1 MESGN
6 DYVIQVK
13 GNYPKLYNFIKSYIA
28 NTDPSDIDYTKEK
41 NRGRIEQREC
51 RTYHMD
57 KPLTD
62 YESCKMIIHTKN
74 SGARK
79 GKKYQ
84 ENHYYISNKLNSDAS
99 YYGKGVRGHWSIE
112 NSCHWVKDVILNEDK
127 SSVKGMELS
136 GNLSILRNIIM
147 NIYRL
152 NNQWSIKNAI
162 EKYSNRLTDSLDLI
176 HKKHIYN
183 F

>member
-1 MESGN
+1 VESGN

-13 GNYPKLYNFIKSYIA
+13 GNYPRLYRFVKSHIE
-28 NTDPSDIDYTKEK
+28 NSDPSDIDYTKEK

-51 RTYHMD
+51 RTYHVEE
-57 KPLTD
+57 PLAE

-74 SGARK
+74 SGIRK
-79 GKKYQ
+79 GKTYQ
-84 ENHYYISNKLNSDAS
+84 EDHYYISNKLIQDAS
-99 YYGKGVRGHWSIE
+99 YYNKGVRGHWSIE

-127 SSVKGMELS
+127 SCVKGMSLS
-136 GNLSILRNIIM
+136 ENLSILRNIII
-147 NIYRL
+147 NVYRL
-152 NNQWSIKNAI
+152 DNQWSIKMAI
-162 EKYSNRLTDSLDLI
+162 EKYSNRLNNSLELI